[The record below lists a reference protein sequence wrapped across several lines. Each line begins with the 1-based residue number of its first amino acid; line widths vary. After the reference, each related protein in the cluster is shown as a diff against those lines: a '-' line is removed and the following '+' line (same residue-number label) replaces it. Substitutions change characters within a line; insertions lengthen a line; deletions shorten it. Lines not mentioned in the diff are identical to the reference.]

1 MEEAGKSQ
9 LPKLKQLEE
18 VLETLEKAL
27 EKEKT
32 ERLALQSLL
41 RQEMADSMR
50 QERDQRQGL
59 HEMLLKEQL
68 ERTQAMADVKTAL
81 VHEGSERANSIGELR
96 TELQASDKGVAN
108 LRLETQEKVN
118 AVRESV
124 TALDTKILSVEHE
137 AQNREN
143 KLSERLQ
150 AVDGNTRD
158 LLGQLQQHETATKAR
173 MEGISKSFASNSSEM
188 DSRLSA
194 LQQGLTLSLLCLAL
208 SLISLS
214 RAPSLSRPL
223 LSLVLALSRARA
235 PSPSPSPFPYL
246 SDVSLFLSQS
256 ALNSLC
262 TIFMHIGLYMH
273 TTLIH

>member
-1 MEEAGKSQ
+1 MEEVLKSQ
-9 LPKLKQLEE
+9 LSMVKQELEG
-18 VLETLEKAL
+18 AL

-124 TALDTKILSVEHE
+124 TALDTKILAVDHE

-143 KLSERLQ
+143 KLSEGLQ

-158 LLGQLQQHETATKAR
+158 LLSQLQEHDAKTNAR
-173 MEGISKSFASNSSEM
+173 IEGISKTLASTSSGM

-194 LQQGLTLSLLCLAL
+194 LENGLSLSPFSFPRCLSPLSLSFSLLSVSPLCLPL
-208 SLISLS
+208 PVPLPLMCHFFSRNLHLILCVQYSC
-214 RAPSLSRPL
+214 
-223 LSLVLALSRARA
+223 
-235 PSPSPSPFPYL
+235 
-246 SDVSLFLSQS
+246 VSV
-256 ALNSLC
+256 C
-262 TIFMHIGLYMH
+262 ICM
-273 TTLIH
+273 